1 MMLKQLT
8 STFVGIGIFIAAII
22 FFSSI
27 YIVDETEQV
36 FVTRFGEIVRE
47 PINAPETE
55 DGVGKLS
62 QAGFYFRVPF
72 VDQVR
77 SFEKRYLEW
86 DGDPNS
92 VTTKDKRFIY
102 IDTYARWRIVDAELF
117 YKNLQ
122 DVYSARLRLNDI
134 LDGAARNVVAA
145 NDLKEVIRSHQRE
158 SIVANDQVLDGESQL
173 VTFEQGRSKLAQLV
187 MDDANKNLPQFGIK
201 LLDFRF
207 KRINY
212 DKDVQKTIFDRMIS
226 ERSRISSRFRSEG
239 AGEAAKIMGTQQREL
254 KEITSQAYLEK
265 QQIMGEADAK
275 AVAIYAE
282 AFDQSVEAREFY
294 EFLKTMETLESTLSK
309 EDTLIFSTDSDFF
322 RYLKRS
328 APTKE

>member
-1 MMLKQLT
+1 MLKQFT
-8 STFVGIGIFIAAII
+8 STFIGIGIFIAATT
-22 FFSSI
+22 FFSAV
-27 YIVDETEQV
+27 YIVDETKQV
-36 FVTRFGEIVRE
+36 FVTQFGNIISG
-47 PINAPETE
+47 PHNGP
-55 DGVGKLS
+55 GKDE
-62 QAGFYFRVPF
+62 AGLYFRIPF
-72 VDQVR
+72 ITKVHE
-77 SFEKRYLEW
+77 FEKRYLEW
-86 DGDPNS
+86 DGDPNE

-102 IDTYARWRIVDAELF
+102 IDTYARWRIVDAEMF

-122 DVYSARLRLNDI
+122 DEYSARLRLNDI

-158 SIVANDQVLDGESQL
+158 SIAADDQVLDGESQL
-173 VTFEQGRSKLAQLV
+173 ETFEQGRSKLAQLV
-187 MDDANKNLPQFGIK
+187 MEDANKNVPQFGIK

-212 DKDVQKTIFDRMIS
+212 HKDVQKTIFDRMIS

-239 AGEAAKIMGTQQREL
+239 AGEAAKIKGTQQREL
-254 KEITSQAYLEK
+254 KEITSKAYLEK
-265 QQIMGEADAK
+265 QQIMGQADAK

-282 AFDQSVEAREFY
+282 AFDQSTEAREFY
-294 EFLKTMETLESTLSK
+294 EFLKTMDTLETTLS
-309 EDTLIFSTDSDFF
+309 EDDTLIFSTDSDFF